1 MVPHVFQGV
10 RIHPKDFIMIKTLL
24 IAALSFAASQA
35 FALTITP
42 YSAPA
47 LKAAQSAGKP
57 VALHFHANWCSTC
70 RAQEKAFQG
79 MKDAPALKGITLLVV
94 DHDEEKSLRK
104 TLGVRSQSTV
114 IVYKGEQQTAKLA
127 GETEPA
133 ALQQAL
139 KSAL

>member
-1 MVPHVFQGV
+1 MV
-10 RIHPKDFIMIKTLL
+10 
-24 IAALSFAASQA
+24 
-35 FALTITP
+35 
-42 YSAPA
+42 
-47 LKAAQSAGKP
+47 
-57 VALHFHANWCSTC
+57 N
-70 RAQEKAFQG
+70 
-79 MKDAPALKGITLLVV
+79 
-94 DHDEEKSLRK
+94 HDEEKSLRK